1 MCFDD
6 FAGVAMLGYY
16 LLGDAR
22 AEQVCC
28 VSPVRV
34 GTLLKTRPSWLEED
48 ARNKHVKHRAKQR
61 ERSAAR

>member
-34 GTLLKTRPSWLEED
+34 GITFEDTALLASRRMPGT
-48 ARNKHVKHRAKQR
+48 NM
-61 ERSAAR
+61 